1 VKIAKAKVGLRSL
14 VPAAVQHPHV
24 VVGVLKMLN
33 VKIVTEM
40 GTIGK
45 NKRSRQR
52 SADPKHSAIP
62 LVMRVKWWRDQS
74 VTDDKGGSFNLDH
87 YMRICRIKIEQ
98 YGR

>member
-1 VKIAKAKVGLRSL
+1 MKIAEAKDGLRSL
-14 VPAAVQHPHV
+14 VPAVVRHPHV

-45 NKRSRQR
+45 SKKSRQK
-52 SADPKHSAIP
+52 SAELKHTAIP

-74 VTDDKGGSFNLDH
+74 VSFDRGGSFNLDH
-87 YMRICRIKIEQ
+87 YMRICRIKLEQ